1 MMFKISGISAMIA
14 AVATA
19 GGAVPA
25 SRVCVANMGG
35 YDLNWYTQDL
45 ITGAKSA
52 TSDTY
57 PID

>member
-1 MMFKISGISAMIA
+1 MFKFSGISAMIA

-35 YDLNWYTQDL
+35 YDLNWYT
-45 ITGAKSA
+45 
-52 TSDTY
+52 
-57 PID
+57 